1 MSAERIRRMFYFKVM
16 GDVQIY
22 KEILYIFDYD
32 VNQADAFMLSDDG
45 GYSQGQL
52 NEIKYKIE
60 NEKQRYARQQ
70 LV

>member
-1 MSAERIRRMFYFKVM
+1 VSTERIRRMFYFNVM

-22 KEILYIFDYD
+22 KELLYIFDYD
-32 VNQADAFMLSDDG
+32 VNQADTFMLSDDG
-45 GYSQGQL
+45 GYTQGQL

>member
-45 GYSQGQL
+45 GYTQGQL

>member
-1 MSAERIRRMFYFKVM
+1 MSAERIRRMFYFKIM

-22 KEILYIFDYD
+22 KELLYIFDND
-32 VNQADAFMLSDDG
+32 ISQADAFMLSDDG
-45 GYSQGQL
+45 GYTQGQL